1 MSEPQEP
8 DILVILASLLVTV
21 ALALLA
27 LAQYGGK

>member
-1 MSEPQEP
+1 MEDPDSEQP

-27 LAQYGGK
+27 LGQG